1 MHIAHLTQED
11 EDIALNE
18 NDGKSNKQEPSDIIR
33 KDIGSER
40 HESKDSIKTF
50 FSWEEELQKKYPTMC
65 ELERLF
71 MD

>member
-1 MHIAHLTQED
+1 MHRAHSAQED

-33 KDIGSER
+33 KNIGNER